1 MLRTIKN
8 SILTFRYTLLSA
20 FLFLSALI
28 GISVVFVS
36 SIPFNPIQHKL
47 DFVKE
52 VYTYTPQG
60 WAFFTRDAREE
71 QIYIYKIDDSG
82 ELKKINQKH
91 ANTDNFFGISRKVS
105 KMFAEVDIITSM
117 IGKKKFYT
125 TTWNYDKNIHGEI
138 PDNSVEVKNPIKY
151 PVLCGDYLLVYH
163 KIEPWAWSKSN
174 NKMKM
179 PAKVIKVR
187 VLCQN

>member
-1 MLRTIKN
+1 MLQLIRNIIK
-8 SILTFRYTLLSA
+8 FKYTLFAS
-20 FLFLSALI
+20 FLFLFALV

-36 SIPFNPIQHKL
+36 SIPFNPIQHKF

-71 QIYIYKIDDSG
+71 QIYIYKINENG

-91 ANTDNFFGISRKVS
+91 ANTDNFFGVSHRVS
-105 KMFAEVDIITSM
+105 KMFVEADIITSM
-117 IGKKKFYT
+117 IGKKNFYF
-125 TTWNYDKNIHGEI
+125 TTWNYDQNIYGEI
-138 PDNSVEVKNPIKY
+138 PNNFVEVKNPIKN

-163 KIEPWAWSKSN
+163 KIIPWAWNKSN
-174 NKMKM
+174 KKMKM
-179 PAKVIKVR
+179 PAKVIKIKVQ
-187 VLCQN
+187 CQS

>member
-8 SILTFRYTLLSA
+8 NILTFRYTLLSA
-20 FLFLSALI
+20 FLCLFTLI

-36 SIPFNPIQHKL
+36 STPFNPIQHKL

-52 VYTYTPQG
+52 IYTYTPQG

-71 QIYIYKIDDSG
+71 QVYIYEIDEEG

-117 IGKKKFYT
+117 IGKKKFYI
-125 TTWNYDKNIHGEI
+125 TTWNYDKNSYGEI
-138 PDNSVEVKNPIKY
+138 PDNFVEVKNPIKH

-163 KIEPWAWSKSN
+163 KIAPWAWSN
-174 NKMKM
+174 NSKIKM
-179 PAKVIKVR
+179 PAKVIKIR
-187 VLCQN
+187 VQCQS

>member
-1 MLRTIKN
+1 MLRIIKN

-20 FLFLSALI
+20 FLCLFALV
-28 GISVVFVS
+28 GISIIFVS

-47 DFVKE
+47 DFVKQ

-60 WAFFTRDAREE
+60 WAFFTRDARED
-71 QIYIYKIDDSG
+71 QVYIYKINKDG

-91 ANTDNFFGISRKVS
+91 ANTDNFFGTSRKVS

-125 TTWNYDKNIHGEI
+125 TTWNYDKNSYGEI
-138 PDNSVEVKNPIKY
+138 PDNFVEVKNLIKH

-163 KIEPWAWSKSN
+163 KIVPWAWSN
-174 NKMKM
+174 NDKVKM
-179 PAKVIKVR
+179 PAKVIKIR
-187 VLCQN
+187 VLCQS